1 MSAEVIAVQASR
13 GHEFSKQPRA
23 SIVLDE
29 GLGVRG
35 DAHYGVTVQHLFRVA
50 ADPSSPNLRQV
61 HLMPSEIL
69 EGLQDAGYEVAPGEL
84 GENITT
90 SGVELLDLPVGTR
103 LAIGEAT
110 VTVMGL
116 RNPCRQINGLQPGL
130 MKELVHPDAD
140 GGVTRLA
147 GVMGVVSRSGEVCT
161 GDAIFVHLPPK
172 PHLPLTTV

>member
-1 MSAEVIAVQASR
+1 MSAEVIAVQASE
-13 GHEFSKQPRA
+13 GHEFSKVPRF

-35 DAHYGVTVQHLFRVA
+35 DAHYGVTVQHLSRVA
-50 ADPSSPNLRQV
+50 TDPSQPNLRQV
-61 HLMPSEIL
+61 HLMPAEVL
-69 EGLQDAGYEVAPGEL
+69 EGLTDAGYEVAPGEL

-90 SGVELLDLPVGTR
+90 SGIELLNLPVGTR

-130 MKELVHPDAD
+130 LKELLHTDD
-140 GGVTRLA
+140 LGNVTRLA
-147 GVMGVVSRSGEVCT
+147 GVMGVVSRGGEVRT
-161 GDAIFVHLPPK
+161 GDPVEAHLPPE